1 MAIIKKELK
10 TRGVYTGLLLAIGTF
25 LLNGNIKGVD
35 IGKLGVIPT
44 VIAGG
49 LVQLLMSFMS
59 NLKDKNKKEINL
71 LTKKIAFFIATIQ
84 AFLIHSSPAEL
95 SLQVVD
101 SMLLAEI
108 SDQITT
114 CGIGYGL
121 STLFIIQ
128 LLKDAFKQS
137 RVILESNNM
146 IHLASIGG
154 LMIPLV
160 LFTSLYHDKEEKLEI
175 NTKKKDSYTT
185 HQLGNHISITK
196 RKDDYRKSYL
206 PMRVAACG
214 TMPIMHSLSLFIFLG
229 LSPKWLWTYG
239 VLLVFMYVIEML
251 QSVNSFEI
259 ARQLKNFGYTIKGIR
274 PGEETRKCLTIHLKK
289 AIKMGIPLILVMG
302 FYPFIFL
309 KNSAA
314 FSLARSVPF
323 LVCEGKNILR
333 EIESYNL
340 DFKSKGAIVC

>member
-1 MAIIKKELK
+1 MAIVKKELK
-10 TRGVYTGLLLAIGTF
+10 KRGIYSSLLLAIGAF
-25 LLNGNIKGVD
+25 LLNGNIGGFE

-49 LVQLLMSFMS
+49 LVQLLMSFMPS
-59 NLKDKNKKEINL
+59 FREKNKKETNAL
-71 LTKKIAFFIATIQ
+71 VKKMAFFIAAIQ
-84 AFLIHSSPAEL
+84 AFLLHSSPAEL
-95 SLQVVD
+95 SLQVID

-114 CGIGYGL
+114 YGISNGL

-128 LLKDAFKQS
+128 ILKDAFIKS
-137 RVILESNNM
+137 RIILEATSI
-146 IHLASIGG
+146 IHLASIGA
-154 LMIPLV
+154 LMIPLI
-160 LFTSLYHDKEEKLEI
+160 LFSSLYHSKEEKLEI
-175 NTKKKDSYTT
+175 NTRKKDSYTT
-185 HQLGNHISITK
+185 HQLGKHISIT
-196 RKDDYRKSYL
+196 RCKDDYRKSYL

-239 VLLVFMYVIEML
+239 VLLVFMYVLEML

-259 ARQLKNFGYTIKGIR
+259 SKQLRAFGYVLKGVR
-274 PGEETRKCLTIHLKK
+274 PGEDTKKCLSINLKK

-302 FYPFIFL
+302 FYPFLFL
-309 KNSAA
+309 KSSAA
-314 FSLARSVPF
+314 FSIARSVPF
-323 LVCEGKNILR
+323 MVCEGKNVLR

-340 DFKSKGAIVC
+340 DFKSKGAIIC